1 MAIGQSDGSI
11 ILSTK
16 VDTTGLKKNFKE
28 MTKMAGKA
36 FLSVS
41 ALAGAAA
48 LAITKMAVSA
58 YADYEQLIGGVE
70 TLFGESSKKLI
81 SYAHDAFYTAGVSA
95 NDYMRQV
102 TSFSANLI
110 RSTGGDTEKAV
121 EVANM
126 ALIDMSDNV
135 NKMGSSME
143 SVQLAYQG
151 FAKQQYM
158 LLDNLKLGYGGT
170 KTEMERLLKDAEA
183 ITGVKYDISNLAD
196 VYLAIHAIQ
205 EQLGITGTTAKEAEK
220 TISGSANMTKAA
232 WQDVLIALAGG
243 GDIDKAMNNL
253 VYSITKY
260 LENIVPVIERILMN
274 IGVLIESS
282 APMLIQVL
290 VKSIIRSIPTLV
302 SAIYQMILGIFN
314 GIVLGVE
321 ALFTGGTEEVA
332 RQLENSTEE
341 MSLNVEG
348 ASDGMEQFNE
358 ETEKAV
364 KEANKMVA
372 GFDELNTIQK
382 DSAQNSSGS
391 SGGGASTSVSGVSPV
406 GGGGASGK
414 NIANEISETLLT
426 IMGVVSIALIAIG
439 LILLLFGQFKWG
451 IGFLIAGA
459 LTLGIT
465 MKAAKKSKV
474 GKDVAKTL
482 STIMGI
488 VGGAL
493 VAIGIMLI
501 MLGSTALG
509 VGFIVAGAVSLIGSV
524 ATLAGFDAAEIKSVL
539 SLIMGIAGGAMLA
552 LGIMLCVF
560 AGPSPLSI
568 GLIVA
573 GAVSLASSVALNSNK
588 IIESLRGPIGVI
600 TAIVSAALIVIGII
614 LICTGVALPL
624 GISLLAAGAIGLVT
638 VVVVNWNTIVQKVK
652 DVFNLVMNWVKT
664 WGLLVLGIV
673 LLFSGVGF
681 ALGLALIYQGAKNLT
696 EAKDPKW
703 LGFLEKVKTVWK
715 AVKDYWNT
723 NIAKYFTKEWWG
735 NLAKNAINGFL
746 KWIFNGLNKLI
757 DKLNGFSFGLPDVL
771 GGGRVGFNIKRLDVP
786 QLAKGAVIPANKPFL
801 AMLGD
806 QKSGTNIET
815 PLDTMVEAF
824 NIALSN
830 NNGGFNGRIEVPVI
844 IDGREVLRAVRS
856 NENAV
861 GTQTVFGGFANAY

>member
-1 MAIGQSDGSI
+1 MGVVFG
-11 ILSTK
+11 
-16 VDTTGLKKNFKE
+16 VKE
-28 MTKMAGKA
+28 LLRFSNEAGKVA
-36 FLSVS
+36 TQTEASVQRIYDIYGKSSNAVGDFIDANAQALGMSKS
-41 ALAGAAA
+41 A
-48 LAITKMAVSA
+48 MA
-58 YADYEQLIGGVE
+58 
-70 TLFGESSKKLI
+70 
-81 SYAHDAFYTAGVSA
+81 
-95 NDYMRQV
+95 
-102 TSFSANLI
+102 SFSAVYGNLFSVWADQATNAELTNQYLQMTAVVASKTGRTVEDVQERVRSGLLGNTEAIEDLGVFVNVKTIAMTDAFQRVADGKSWQQLDANTQQQI
-110 RSTGGDTEKAV
+110 RTMAILEQATSKYGT
-121 EVANM
+121 EVANTS
-126 ALIDMSDNV
+126 ALTRSAFSAAYEDFKNTWGQVVNTVLLPVLEVATQILNV
-135 NKMGSSME
+135 FTIGLQSIFGLSGGILGDVASST
-143 SVQLAYQG
+143 
-151 FAKQQYM
+151 
-158 LLDNLKLGYGGT
+158 N
-170 KTEMERLLKDAEA
+170 
-183 ITGVKYDISNLAD
+183 DISNN
-196 VYLAIHAIQ
+196 IQ
-205 EQLGITGTTAKEAEK
+205 SSVGGQENLTEATKDTNKELK
-220 TISGSANMTKAA
+220 QS
-232 WQDVLIALAGG
+232 
-243 GDIDKAMNNL
+243 
-253 VYSITKY
+253 
-260 LENIVPVIERILMN
+260 
-274 IGVLIESS
+274 
-282 APMLIQVL
+282 
-290 VKSIIRSIPTLV
+290 
-302 SAIYQMILGIFN
+302 
-314 GIVLGVE
+314 
-321 ALFTGGTEEVA
+321 
-332 RQLENSTEE
+332 
-341 MSLNVEG
+341 
-348 ASDGMEQFNE
+348 
-358 ETEKAV
+358 
-364 KEANKMVA
+364 VA

-382 DSAQNSSGS
+382 DSAQSSSGS
-391 SGGGASTSVSGVSPV
+391 SGGGVSTSVSGVSPV

-771 GGGRVGFNIKRLDVP
+771 GGGRVGFNIKRLEVP

-844 IDGREVLRAVRS
+844 IDGREVLRAVRN